1 MSIAL
6 SLEITLKS
14 ENNQNV
20 FHYFQSDCTEWLTVS
35 KAIGKSCLLPIN
47 AWREASFIFLIRDPH
62 CRMMHTEKLYLRET
76 LIPVIHY
83 GSEGSKASFSSVPP
97 CVNMDSLHLKSVLL
111 LPRRTAEVQSAHTS
125 PLSEGQLEYEA
136 VMAGCSSAAQKAYV
150 I

>member
-1 MSIAL
+1 
-6 SLEITLKS
+6 
-14 ENNQNV
+14 
-20 FHYFQSDCTEWLTVS
+20 
-35 KAIGKSCLLPIN
+35 
-47 AWREASFIFLIRDPH
+47 
-62 CRMMHTEKLYLRET
+62 MHTEKLYLRET